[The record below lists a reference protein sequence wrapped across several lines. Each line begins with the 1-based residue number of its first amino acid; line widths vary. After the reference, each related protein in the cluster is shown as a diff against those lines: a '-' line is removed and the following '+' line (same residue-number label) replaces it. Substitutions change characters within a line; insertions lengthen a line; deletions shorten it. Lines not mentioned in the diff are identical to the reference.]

1 MKMRFVTLL
10 LLFLALVASPP
21 VGNAQ
26 EAPSETVSLVDETEA
41 LASELDKLEA
51 EARELYQK
59 AQAAEGEERLVIEE
73 QLKRRGQKIRE
84 SLDPFVANIISLKE
98 QSQDVAS
105 LTSRAEKLL
114 ATATRLL
121 KSEID
126 SYQNRISELRKK
138 REEAGGDGSLELEQ
152 ELTRASMDYDRML
165 ASYALVCSYKE
176 SLELDT
182 RSDYVYLD
190 EVLKERADTLS
201 GQVTLSRK
209 RVSELESALAKA
221 AEEEKP
227 AINTNLTA
235 VRERL
240 HRSSTSLVA
249 TVKLMDERG
258 LETAELKQILISA
271 TGQITSD
278 IFDLEVAAGLLQ
290 RGWDSVKS
298 WLANNGPRILFNVFL
313 FLLIVAVFK
322 LIANITTRIV
332 KRTFDKAAVPVPVL
346 VKKMTISFTSKAI
359 LLLGLFVAL
368 SQMGLEIGPL
378 LAGVGVAG
386 FIVGFALQET
396 LSNFAAGLMI
406 LIYHPF
412 DVGDVVEAGGVG
424 GKVDSMSLVS
434 TTILTF
440 DNQKLIVPNNKI
452 WGDVIRNKTAETTR
466 RVDMVF
472 GISYADDINRAEQV
486 LKDIIADHELILDEP
501 EPMIRL
507 NELGDSSVNFIVRP
521 WTNTGDYWTV
531 YWDVTKAVKQRFD
544 AKGISIPFPQ
554 RDVHLYQEVVSS
566 NSKAAAS
573 PEPPQEGSSKNLA
586 DLELPDDGESDPTN

>member
-1 MKMRFVTLL
+1 MNMRFVTLWL
-10 LLFLALVASPP
+10 AFLALAVSPP
-21 VGNAQ
+21 LGRAQ
-26 EAPSETVSLVDETEA
+26 EAPSETASLVEQTET
-41 LASELDKLEA
+41 LATELLQLET

-59 AQAAEGEERLVIEE
+59 AQAAEGEEQLIIEE

-84 SLDPFVANIISLKE
+84 SLDPFVDNIISLRE
-98 QSQDVAS
+98 QGQDVAS
-105 LTSRAEKLL
+105 LISRAETLL

-126 SYQNRISELRKK
+126 NYQNRISELTKK
-138 REEAGGDGSLELEQ
+138 REEAGGGGSLELEQ

-165 ASYALVCSYKE
+165 ASYALASDYKE
-176 SLELDT
+176 SLGLDAKP
-182 RSDYVYLD
+182 DFVYLD
-190 EVLKERADTLS
+190 NQLKERADALS

-221 AEEEKP
+221 AEEEKA

-240 HRSSTSLVA
+240 HRSSTSLDA

-271 TGQITSD
+271 TGQITTD
-278 IFDLEVAAGLLQ
+278 IFDLDVAAGLLR
-290 RGWDSVKS
+290 RGWDNAKG
-298 WLANNGPRILFNVFL
+298 WLAVNGPRILFNVFL
-313 FLLIVAVFK
+313 FLLIVGVFK
-322 LIANITTRIV
+322 LVAGIATRIV
-332 KRTFDKAAVPVPVL
+332 KRTFDKADVPVPML
-346 VKKMTISFTSKAI
+346 VKNMAISFTSKAI
-359 LLLGLFVAL
+359 LLLGIFVAL

-406 LIYHPF
+406 LVYHPF

-472 GISYADDINRAEQV
+472 GISYADDINRAEEV
-486 LKDIIADHELILDEP
+486 LKDIIANHELVLDEP

-521 WTNTGDYWTV
+521 WANTGDYWTI
-531 YWDVTKAVKQRFD
+531 YWDVTKEVKRRFD
-544 AKGISIPFPQ
+544 AEGISIPFPQ
-554 RDVHLYQEVVSS
+554 RDVHLYQEVLSS
-566 NSKAAAS
+566 NSSAAAG
-573 PEPPQEGSSKNLA
+573 PEPPQEVSSKNLA
-586 DLELPDDGESDPTN
+586 DLDVQGDGEEDPTN